1 MNDLPSIAVLGG
13 TGSQGSALA
22 RRWALAGY
30 KVIIGSR
37 DAEKAK
43 EAARKHDLP
52 NLTGA
57 DNLTAAQEADLSVLT
72 VPSMAQVET
81 LEEVKPALNGK
92 ILIDATVPL
101 VPPSVTRVTLPP
113 EGSAALRAEKVLG
126 MGSRVVSAFQN
137 IAAEH
142 IMDPEKEVDC
152 DVLVCGNYGQDRE
165 KVVGLINAIGLRAWE
180 AGALANSVAAES
192 LTSILISINI
202 RYRIAGAGIR
212 ITGGEPDSTPD
223 EG

>member
-22 RRWALAGY
+22 LRWALAGY

-37 DAEKAK
+37 DGEKAK
-43 EAARKHDLP
+43 EAARNHDHP
-52 NLTGA
+52 NLSGA

-72 VPSMAQVET
+72 VPPMAQEET
-81 LEEVKPALNGK
+81 LEDVRPALDGK

-101 VPPSVTRVTLPP
+101 VPPRVTRVSLPP

-126 MGSRVVSAFQN
+126 TGSRVVSAFQN

-142 IMDPEKEVDC
+142 IKDPNKEVDC
-152 DVLVCGNYGQDRE
+152 DVLVCGNHGQDRE
-165 KVVGLINAIGLRAWE
+165 KVVGLAKAIGLRAWE
-180 AGALANSVAAES
+180 AGPLANSVAAES
-192 LTSILISINI
+192 LTSVLISINI
-202 RYRIAGAGIR
+202 RYGIAGAGIR
-212 ITGGEPDSTPD
+212 ITGGEPDDTPD
-223 EG
+223 DE